1 MWSDKETKLDLL
13 GFDSYVEVL
22 SELCQHPELAPLCL
36 GVFGSWGSGKSSLMQ
51 MIKANIDEE
60 GNQDNLTLWFNA
72 WRYEGKEEA
81 QSALIHAIIG
91 QMEAKR
97 TIGDEAKELIKSVVS
112 GASVLKLSKFIYKTA
127 TTMTPDIT
135 GFLDIFSDES
145 KKLADTME
153 NFDKR
158 FEALLNSVGIKRVI
172 VFVDDLDRCSS
183 AKVIETFETIK
194 LFLNTPSC
202 TFVVGA
208 DAERIESA
216 VAEVYSLSGA
226 DQKRKRDYLEKIVQI
241 PFNIPQQQ
249 PQDIGAYI
257 ALLLLCKDANEELR
271 KEIATERVGI
281 VSAEDLP
288 GHCRTWAETNKS
300 RLGDGFAATQ
310 ADMEAILPHTAIVGG
325 GLKGNPRQIKRFL
338 NVLSVRRRLAT
349 ANRLETKPDVLV
361 KLTAIEYVWEEFF
374 KSVVGTVNPA
384 TGISELL
391 QALLADDSIGDAV
404 QHSPLLAQSLD
415 EGGLIGFL
423 KQEPQLASDLDLR
436 PYMFLAQTSLSR
448 QPLKQPS
455 TVSDKVKELVGG
467 IENEDRIVSRAAAL
481 RAAAEEPAII
491 ESVFKSLV
499 QRFET
504 LSVQSVQTHVVIAF
518 GLLAEKR
525 ADLYPGLLKFLAES
539 KKLPPAASIF
549 IPALL
554 QKAEAAGNSVDQ
566 KLKDQFK
573 GGLKEIVKPKGKS

>member
-1 MWSDKETKLDLL
+1 MRSDRETKLDLL

-51 MIKANIDEE
+51 MIKASIDEE
-60 GNQDNLTLWFNA
+60 GNEDNLTLWFNA

-97 TIGDEAKELIKSVVS
+97 TIGEEAKELIKSVVS

-249 PQDIGAYI
+249 PQDISAYI

-281 VSAEDLP
+281 VSAADLP
-288 GHCRTWAETNKS
+288 GHCRTWAETNRS

-310 ADMEAILPHTAIVGG
+310 EDMEAILPHTAIVGG

-349 ANRLETKPDVLV
+349 ANKLETKPDVLV

-374 KSVVGTVNPA
+374 KSVVATVNPA

-391 QALLADDSIGDAV
+391 QALLADDLLGDAV

-423 KQEPQLASDLDLR
+423 KQEPLLANDLDLR

-448 QPLKQPS
+448 QPLKQPT

-504 LSVQSVQTHVVIAF
+504 LSVQSVQTHVVIAL

-525 ADLYPGLLKFLAES
+525 ADLYSGLLKFLAES

-573 GGLKEIVKPKGKS
+573 GGLKELIKPKGKS

>member
-1 MWSDKETKLDLL
+1 MWSDKETQLDLL

-22 SELCQHPELAPLCL
+22 RELCLHPELAPLCL

-51 MIKANIDEE
+51 MIKASVDEE
-60 GNQDNLTLWFNA
+60 NNPENLTLWFNA

-91 QMEAKR
+91 QLESKR
-97 TIGDEAKELIKSVVS
+97 SIGDEAKELIKSVVS
-112 GASVLKLSKFIYKTA
+112 GASVLKISKFIYKTA
-127 TTMTPDIT
+127 TTMTPDIS
-135 GFLDIFSDES
+135 GFLDIFSDDS

-158 FEALLNSVGIKRVI
+158 FEALLAAVGIKRIVI
-172 VFVDDLDRCSS
+172 FIDDLDRCSS

-257 ALLLLCKDANEELR
+257 ALLLLCKDAQDELR
-271 KEIATERVGI
+271 IEIARERIGL
-281 VSAEDLP
+281 VSAQDLTS
-288 GHCRTWAETNKS
+288 HCKSWTESNKS
-300 RLGDGFAATQ
+300 RLGDGFVATQ
-310 ADMEAILPHTAIVGG
+310 EDIEAILPHTAIVGG

-338 NVLSVRRRLAT
+338 NVLSVRRRLAK
-349 ANRLETKPDVLV
+349 ANKLETKADVLV
-361 KLTAIEYVWEEFF
+361 KLTVIEYVWEEFF
-374 KSVVGTVNPA
+374 KSVTGTVNPA

-391 QALLADDSIGDAV
+391 QALLTEQPDSDAA
-404 QHSPLLAQSLD
+404 QHSALLAQSME
-415 EGGLIGFL
+415 EGGLMGFL
-423 KQEPQLASDLDLR
+423 TQEPRLVSDLDLR

-448 QPLKQPS
+448 QPIKQAG
-455 TVSDKVKELVGG
+455 TVSDRVKELVAS
-467 IENEDRIVSRAAAL
+467 IENEDRILSRAAAL
-481 RAAAEEPAII
+481 RAAAEEATIV
-491 ESVFKSLV
+491 ESVFKGLA
-499 QRFET
+499 QRFDT
-504 LSVQSVQTHVVIAF
+504 LSVQSVQTHVIIAL
-518 GLLAEKR
+518 GLLSEKR
-525 ADLYPGLLKFLAES
+525 TDLYPALIKFLTDT
-539 KKLPPAASIF
+539 KKLPAAASIF
-549 IPALL
+549 IPNFLI
-554 QKAEAAGNSVDQ
+554 KAEESGSTVDPA
-566 KLKDQFK
+566 LKSRFK
-573 GGLKEIVKPKGKS
+573 GGLKDVMKPKEKS

>member
-1 MWSDKETKLDLL
+1 MWSDRETKLDLL

-51 MIKANIDEE
+51 MIKASIDEE
-60 GNQDNLTLWFNA
+60 GNEDNLTLWFNA

-97 TIGDEAKELIKSVVS
+97 TIGEEAKELIKSVVS

-249 PQDIGAYI
+249 PQDISAYI

-281 VSAEDLP
+281 VSAADLP
-288 GHCRTWAETNKS
+288 GHCRTWAETNRS

-310 ADMEAILPHTAIVGG
+310 EDMEAILPHTAIVGG

-349 ANRLETKPDVLV
+349 ANKLETKPDVLV

-374 KSVVGTVNPA
+374 KSVVATVNPA

-391 QALLADDSIGDAV
+391 QALLADDLLGDAV

-423 KQEPQLASDLDLR
+423 KQEPLLANDLDLR

-448 QPLKQPS
+448 QPLKQPT

-504 LSVQSVQTHVVIAF
+504 LSVQSVQTHVVIAL

-525 ADLYPGLLKFLAES
+525 ADLYSGLLKFLAES

-573 GGLKEIVKPKGKS
+573 GGLKELIKPKGKS